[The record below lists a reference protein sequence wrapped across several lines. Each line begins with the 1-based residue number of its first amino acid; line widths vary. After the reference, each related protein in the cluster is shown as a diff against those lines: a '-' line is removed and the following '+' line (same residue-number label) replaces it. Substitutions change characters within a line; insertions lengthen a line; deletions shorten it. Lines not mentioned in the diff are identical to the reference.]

1 VVLTTDFS
9 ECARRTLD
17 CIPALKAMGFDE
29 VVLLH
34 VINPHDLAHVLFGLG
49 SDQQLAQIRTRVESI
64 LAETAEQT
72 KQWNLPVR
80 PVVKFGKA
88 ADGIIATAREESAQ
102 LITIGSQGWGLV
114 KGTVLGSV
122 SERVLRHAPMPVM
135 VLKCGPKGAPED
147 ERCDQDYRSLFRRIM
162 LPTDFSEASLEA
174 RDYVLELAEHVREA
188 VEEVIVIHVAGRFTV
203 FSEQE
208 YQEAPAELR
217 RVARSLEAAGYR
229 VRTLLKRGVPF
240 VQLAA
245 AVREEGVTL
254 VVMGSHGL
262 SRVREML
269 LGGTCAEFVRT
280 VDRPVLVV
288 KRDRLDHIV

>member
-1 VVLTTDFS
+1 MVLTTDFS
-9 ECARRTLD
+9 ECARRALD
-17 CIPALKAMGFDE
+17 CIPALRAMGLDE

-34 VINPHDLAHVLFGLG
+34 VINPHDLAHVLSGLG

-64 LAETAEQT
+64 LTETAEQT

-88 ADGIIATAREESAQ
+88 ADGIIATAREEGAR
-102 LITIGSQGWGLV
+102 LIAISSRGWGLV

-122 SERVLRHAPMPVM
+122 SERVLRYAPMPVLI
-135 VLKCGPKGAPED
+135 LKCPLQSAPGDEGCGP
-147 ERCDQDYRSLFRRIM
+147 DYRDLFRRIM
-162 LPTDFSEASLEA
+162 LPTDFSEVSLEA
-174 RDYVLELAEHVREA
+174 RDYVLELAEHAREA

-203 FSEQE
+203 FSERE
-208 YQEAPAELR
+208 YEGAPAALS
-217 RVARSLEAAGYR
+217 RVARSLDVAGYR
-229 VRTLLKRGVPF
+229 ARTLLKRGVPF
-240 VQLAA
+240 VQLAEA
-245 AVREEGVTL
+245 AREEAATL

-288 KRDRLDHIV
+288 KRE